1 MIIEN
6 LTVEYKKNPLGLDT
20 KKPRFSWKIASNE
33 QNVWQESYRI
43 IVQNDRK
50 ICWDTGIQESSK
62 SILVDYEGL
71 ELQAR
76 TLYDVKIEVWD
87 NKGNYA
93 IANDSFE
100 TGLLSGVNFS
110 GDFITHQLPPE
121 ETACP
126 VFVKEFTVNKS
137 IEKVRVYA
145 TALGVYEVKINSR
158 KLGDTYFAP
167 GWTNYHKRLQ
177 YQTYNAD
184 NMLQENNKVE
194 IIVGNGWYKG
204 IFGFTCTPNHYGDKV
219 AALAE
224 IHITYKDGSEEIIK
238 TDDSWKVATGSIRTS
253 EIYMGE
259 TIDTTFTESIT
270 SQAVTMPFEK
280 SLLVGQ
286 ENEPV
291 RIVKRL
297 EAKELLTT
305 PKGEKVIDFGQNLT
319 GFIELKIVGQKG
331 QKITIRHAETLD
343 KKGNFYAETL
353 RQAISVDHFICNG
366 EEQIF
371 RPHFTFH
378 GFRYIAIEGLEAIH
392 LPNFVA
398 CVLHTDMEETGTF
411 ITSNPLVN
419 QLQSNIQW
427 SQRGNFLDIPTDCP
441 QRDERLGWTGDAQV
455 FAGTAAYN
463 MNVAS
468 FFTKWLRDLAS
479 EQTEE
484 YGVPHVVPNILG
496 NQDGAAAWSDAAVII
511 PWVIYQ
517 TYGDKRILEDQYES
531 MKGWVDYISSRCG
544 SNGLW
549 QAGFQYGDWLGLD
562 KEECSTERTGATD
575 PYFVANAYYAYSTH
589 LLKETAEVLG
599 KTNDAQTYQSLYE
612 SIKKSFNEEY
622 ITPNGR
628 LVSETQTGCV
638 LALHFDLVEEKY
650 RKRIQESLEKN
661 ILNHKN
667 HLTTGFVGTPYLCHA
682 LSENNLHELAGTLF
696 LKEDYPSWLYAVKKG
711 ATTIWERWNSI
722 LPNGDFDESG
732 MNSLNHYAYG
742 AIGEWMYRKLAGIN
756 QLEPGYKKI
765 LIKPQFIKGI
775 TFVEASFE
783 SMYGAIKSS
792 WSCRDNKIKV
802 DIEIPA
808 NTTAVIYL
816 PEKEQPIEVGSGSY
830 SYEYATEINLDRE
843 RFTMDS
849 TLKEIMEEPLAV
861 EIFNTYSPELLNHP
875 MIQYAYQLSISEI
888 IATAP
893 KESYTLFKMVI
904 DELNKEEVTI
914 AQ

>member
-6 LTVEYKKNPLGLDT
+6 LTIEYKKNPLGLDT

-43 IVQNDRK
+43 IVQNDREV
-50 ICWDTGIQESSK
+50 CWDTGIQESGK

-87 NKGNYA
+87 NKGNHA
-93 IANDSFE
+93 IANESFE
-100 TGLLSGVNFS
+100 TGLFSGANFS
-110 GDFITHQLPPE
+110 GDFITHQLSPE

-126 VFVKEFTVNKS
+126 VFVKEFTVNKR

-194 IIVGNGWYKG
+194 ITVGNGWYKG

-259 TIDTTFTESIT
+259 TIDSTFQESIT

-297 EAKELLTT
+297 EPKELLTT

-319 GFIELKIVGQKG
+319 GFIELKIIGQKG
-331 QKITIRHAETLD
+331 QKITVRHAETLD
-343 KKGNFYAETL
+343 KNGNFYAETL

-366 EEQIF
+366 EEQVF

-468 FFTKWLRDLAS
+468 FFTKWMRDLAS

-531 MKGWVDYISSRCG
+531 MKGWVEYISSRCG

-562 KEECSTERTGATD
+562 KEESSTERTGATD

-589 LLKETAEVLG
+589 LLKQTAEVLG
-599 KTNDAQTYQSLYE
+599 KKTDVQTYQSLYE
-612 SIKKSFNEEY
+612 SIKKSINEEY

-638 LALHFDLVEEKY
+638 LALHFDLVEEKH
-650 RKRIQESLEKN
+650 RNRIQESLEKN

-742 AIGEWMYRKLAGIN
+742 SIGEWMYRKLAGIN

-783 SMYGAIKSS
+783 SMYGTIKSS

-849 TLKEIMEEPLAV
+849 TLKEMIDEPLAV
-861 EIFNTYSPELLNHP
+861 EILNNYSPELLNHP
-875 MIQYAYQLSISEI
+875 MIQYAYQLTISEI
-888 IATAP
+888 LATSP
-893 KESYTLFKMVI
+893 KESFTLFKYVI
-904 DELNKEEVTI
+904 DELNKADISKVH
-914 AQ
+914 